1 MEKELF
7 AKIDSYLDYALA
19 LQAGLTAI
27 PALDPTCGGQGEFD
41 KAQWIETELRK
52 LKFDKIFRVDAP
64 QKEAKNGV
72 RPNIIARYNGIDSS
86 KTLWIMTH
94 LDVVPPGEMASW
106 KTNPFKME
114 RMGNKIY
121 GRGVEDNQQGMVA
134 SIIMLRAFM
143 ELGLRPPCDVAL
155 LLNADEETGSVYGAD
170 YVLKQRPDL
179 FGKNDSFIVP
189 DGGRPDGSLAEVAE
203 KSILWL
209 KIHTQGKQVH
219 ASMPQIGK
227 NAFKAGAEM
236 AVKLGSL
243 YKTFKAK
250 DKLFVP
256 PFSTFE
262 PTKKDAN
269 VPNINTIPGDDVFY
283 LDCRVLPQYHLSE
296 VHSAIAKIARE
307 VEDKHGVTIE
317 ITPIQ
322 ESQAAPATSSEATVV
337 RAVVD
342 GVKAVYGTT
351 AKAGGIGGGT
361 VAACFRR
368 HNLPAI
374 VYSKLDE
381 AAHMPNEY
389 CIIDNMMGDAK
400 VFAFAA
406 LRMK

>member
-1 MEKELF
+1 MEKEIF
-7 AKIDSYLDYALA
+7 AKIDSYLDYALY

-27 PALDPTCGGQGEFD
+27 PALDPASGGQGEYD
-41 KAQWIETELRK
+41 KAQWIEAELRK

-64 QKEAKNGV
+64 QKEAKNGM
-72 RPNIIARYNGIDSS
+72 RPNIIARYNGQDST

-94 LDVVPPGEMASW
+94 LDVVPPGEMSSW
-106 KTNPFKME
+106 KTNPYKME
-114 RMGNKIY
+114 RVGNKIY

-134 SIIMLRAFM
+134 SIIMLKAFM
-143 ELGLRPPCDVAL
+143 ELGLRPSCDVAL
-155 LLNADEETGSVYGAD
+155 LLNADEETGSTYGAE

-209 KIHTQGKQVH
+209 KIRTQGKQVH
-219 ASMPQIGK
+219 ASMPQLGR
-227 NAFKAGAEM
+227 NAFKAASEM

-243 YKTFKAK
+243 YKLFKAK

-262 PTKKDAN
+262 PTKKEAN
-269 VPNINTIPGDDVFY
+269 VPNVNTIPGDDVFY
-283 LDCRVLPQYHLSE
+283 LDCRVLPQYHLCD
-296 VHSAIAKIARE
+296 VHAEIAKIARAIE
-307 VEDKHGVTIE
+307 KKHGVTVE
-317 ITPIQ
+317 ISAVQ
-322 ESQAAPATSSEATVV
+322 EAQAAPATSADSAVV
-337 RAVVD
+337 RAVIE
-342 GVKAVYGTT
+342 GVKTVYGTT
-351 AKAGGIGGGT
+351 AKPGGIGGGT

-400 VFAFAA
+400 VFAHTA
-406 LRMK
+406 LNMK